1 MKRILALILAGVLVL
16 GLAACGNSDP
26 APATDGEGS
35 GDSAGVTKLSMATG
49 GTYYGFCGVVSQVLN
64 EKLSD
69 TLNISVQSTGASSA
83 NIDLVDT
90 NGNQLAIV
98 QNDVMYYANSGTD
111 MYDGKDPIT
120 SFSAVMS
127 CYPEHVQIIANK
139 NITSIADLKGKK
151 VSVGDAG
158 SGVEFNARQI
168 LAAYD
173 IDIENDISKNNQSFA
188 DSADSLK
195 NGTID
200 AAFVVAGAPTTAITS
215 LAASR
220 SVYLVELDDE
230 HIDKL
235 IEASPYYSKN
245 VITGAAKDAYKLSA
259 DATTVAVGA
268 VIIARDDCT
277 EGDIYNVCAGIFDSI
292 DTLGHDKKNE
302 LDLDFAASITAVPY
316 HPGAAKYFADKN
328 LTVPT
333 K

>member
-49 GTYYGFCGVVSQVLN
+49 GTSGTYYGFCGVVSQVLN

-200 AAFVVAGAPTTAITS
+200 AAFVVAGYPTTAVT
-215 LAASR
+215 
-220 SVYLVELDDE
+220 EL
-230 HIDKL
+230 
-235 IEASPYYSKN
+235 
-245 VITGAAKDAYKLSA
+245 
-259 DATTVAVGA
+259 ATTY
-268 VIIARDDCT
+268 DF
-277 EGDIYNVCAGIFDSI
+277 NLLS
-292 DTLGHDKKNE
+292 
-302 LDLDFAASITAVPY
+302 LDEEHANQLM
-316 HPGAAKYFADKN
+316 
-328 LTVPT
+328 
-333 K
+333 